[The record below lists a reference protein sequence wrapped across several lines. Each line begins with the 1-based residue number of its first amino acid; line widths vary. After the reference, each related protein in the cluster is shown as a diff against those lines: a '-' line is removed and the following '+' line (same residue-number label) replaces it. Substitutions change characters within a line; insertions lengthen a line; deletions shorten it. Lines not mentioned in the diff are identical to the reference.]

1 MAVAAEQENKALVE
15 QMQAEV
21 VKAEAQVPLAIA
33 EAFREGNLG
42 IMDYM
47 KYRNIQSD
55 TQMRKAIASPPEE
68 DSHEDLP

>member
-1 MAVAAEQENKALVE
+1 MAVAAEQENLALVE
-15 QMQAEV
+15 KMRAEV

-33 EAFREGNLG
+33 EAFRSGHLG

-55 TQMRKAIASPPEE
+55 TEMRRAIAKPPED
-68 DSHEDLP
+68 DSDEL